1 MISLR
6 LALFFKLMIA
16 SLCVALLSFAL
27 LPQMTLI
34 MTLKALAFGTVLSI
48 GVTVCYP
55 EVRGIKEGDRVAVV
69 TDSAIPGII
78 GRVGRAVTDG
88 RKKEKIRIVLSNGSE
103 VHGIIEGYSGLI
115 SPAKIRIL
123 YEEKLVE

>member
-1 MISLR
+1 MLR
-6 LALFFKLMIA
+6 LAFFFKLMIA
-16 SLCVALLSFAL
+16 SLCVSLLSFAL

-48 GVTVCYP
+48 GVTAFYP

-78 GRVGRAVTDG
+78 GRVGRAAADG
-88 RKKEKIRIVLSNGSE
+88 RKTEKIRILLSNGSE
-103 VHGIIEGYSGLI
+103 VQGIIEDYSGLI
-115 SPAKIRIL
+115 TPAKIRIL